1 MPHSHEHKITVFH
14 ATAPTCTWSWGYEGV
29 LNRLRLV
36 YGDQIAIKILTGCV
50 YTDYDE
56 WLKEYELDF
65 KGAQKWWDETAE
77 VMEVPLAKLPARS
90 RIPQTVLPASLAVM
104 AANLQGEE
112 KGTRFTR
119 ALLRRSSVEGEDV
132 TKKSVLLEA
141 AKESGLEAKRFEHDY
156 AHTEERKK
164 ELESQGEGF
173 PEVSVGFYNLVLTN
187 GHNTTV
193 ILDYAFDPT
202 AAEEAIDYLSGGRLK
217 KETPSNIPDYL
228 KENGPAPEIEL
239 ERVFHLTPKQTTEK
253 LQTLEEQK
261 KIKTVKPNGIKL
273 WSLT

>member
-1 MPHSHEHKITVFH
+1 MPHTHEHKITVYH

-29 LNRLRLV
+29 LNRLRLL
-36 YGDQIAIKILTGCV
+36 YGDQIDMKILTGCV

-65 KGAQKWWDETAE
+65 KGAQKWWDETE
-77 VMEVPLAKLPARS
+77 EIMGVSLAKLPTRN

-119 ALLRRSSVEGEDV
+119 ALLRRYSVEGEDV
-132 TKKSVLLEA
+132 TKKSTLLEA
-141 AKESGLEAKRFEHDY
+141 AKESELDTKRFQHDY
-156 AHTEERKK
+156 ANTKARTK

-173 PEVSVGFYNLVLTN
+173 PEVSVGFYNLVLTD

-202 AAEEAIDYLSGGRLK
+202 AAEEAIDYLSGGKLK
-217 KETPSNIPDYL
+217 KKNPTNIVGYL
-228 KENGPAPEIEL
+228 EEHGPAPEIEI
-239 ERVFHLTPKQTTEK
+239 ERVFHLTPKQATEK
-253 LQTLEEQK
+253 LQTLERQK

-273 WSLT
+273 WSQT